1 MMKLKRVSYIII
13 TLMLTAALTACQQ
26 SGLLTN
32 SEGETGTYVTS
43 QKISI
48 PAAKIRNIN
57 PATSPDDDVYQMTKL
72 VYNSLIRLGD
82 TLEPVNE
89 LAESWNYNDSG
100 DIDFTL
106 KKGIKFSDG
115 SELTAED
122 VEFTVRALQAAGAE
136 SMYASKVDNISGVS
150 VRNDY
155 ELTIRLKNASDTS
168 IADFNFPVFSSSQFS
183 GTRELV
189 DNTEEPLIG
198 TGRYKIDSA
207 SLNQSIE
214 LSANQYTFETM
225 PKNTITI
232 KIMPVEDPYPGLVSA
247 GDLSIVVMD
256 QFNRENISGDK
267 KLKVTQFTSSEFET
281 LGFNCAGGCSDK
293 NIRQAVAMAVN
304 RDDIIS
310 SAYYTSGIK
319 SDDLYFPGYLGTE
332 TTNDFSP
339 DKTRAKAFLEKSGYV
354 DRNSDGFV
362 EDEEGNIL
370 SLKLV
375 TSSENESRKMAA
387 QLIAMQLADVGISV
401 TITEVSAEAL
411 SGAVYSGAYDMFIAG
426 WQVDERHDM
435 RQFYH
440 SGHNNPAKYTNPAL
454 DTLLDEMVSGISA
467 DKMKST
473 VSEIKKTI
481 AQDVPYL
488 CLCYKTYAAVTA
500 SEFEGLVASRFNDYY
515 YGCEDW
521 NVKFFQKVE
530 EDENEDSEAEDT
542 KD

>member
-1 MMKLKRVSYIII
+1 M
-13 TLMLTAALTACQQ
+13 
-26 SGLLTN
+26 
-32 SEGETGTYVTS
+32 
-43 QKISI
+43 
-48 PAAKIRNIN
+48 
-57 PATSPDDDVYQMTKL
+57 
-72 VYNSLIRLGD
+72 
-82 TLEPVNE
+82 
-89 LAESWNYNDSG
+89 
-100 DIDFTL
+100 
-106 KKGIKFSDG
+106 
-115 SELTAED
+115 
-122 VEFTVRALQAAGAE
+122 
-136 SMYASKVDNISGVS
+136 
-150 VRNDY
+150 
-155 ELTIRLKNASDTS
+155 
-168 IADFNFPVFSSSQFS
+168 
-183 GTRELV
+183 
-189 DNTEEPLIG
+189 
-198 TGRYKIDSA
+198 
-207 SLNQSIE
+207 
-214 LSANQYTFETM
+214 
-225 PKNTITI
+225 
-232 KIMPVEDPYPGLVSA
+232 
-247 GDLSIVVMD
+247 
-256 QFNRENISGDK
+256 
-267 KLKVTQFTSSEFET
+267 TQFTSSEFET

-339 DKTRAKAFLEKSGYV
+339 DKTRAKAFLEKLGYV

-481 AQDVPYL
+481 AQDVP
-488 CLCYKTYAAVTA
+488 CLLYT
-500 SEFEGLVASRFNDYY
+500 SR
-515 YGCEDW
+515 C
-521 NVKFFQKVE
+521 V
-530 EDENEDSEAEDT
+530 
-542 KD
+542 

>member
-1 MMKLKRVSYIII
+1 MMKLKKVSYIII

-32 SEGETGTYVTS
+32 SEGETGTYITS
-43 QKISI
+43 EKISI
-48 PAAKIRNIN
+48 AAVKIRNIN
-57 PATSPDDDVYQMTKL
+57 PATSLDDDVYQMTKL

-89 LAESWNYNDSG
+89 LAESWSYNDSG
-100 DIDFTL
+100 DIEFTL
-106 KKGIKFSDG
+106 KKGVKFSDG
-115 SELTAED
+115 SELTADD
-122 VEFTVRALQAAGAE
+122 VEFTVRALQAAGAD
-136 SMYASKVDNISGVS
+136 SVYASKVDHISGVS
-150 VRNDY
+150 VKNDY
-155 ELTIRLKNASDTS
+155 ELTMRLQDPSDTS
-168 IADFNFPVFSSSQFS
+168 IADFNFPIFSASQFS
-183 GTRELV
+183 GTKALV
-189 DNTEEPLIG
+189 SNTEEPLIG
-198 TGRYKIDSA
+198 TGRYKIDSV

-214 LSANQYTFETM
+214 LSANEYTFETK
-225 PKNTITI
+225 PQNTISI
-232 KIMPVEDPYPGLVSA
+232 EIMPVEDPYPGLVSA
-247 GDLSIVVMD
+247 GDLSIVIMD

-293 NIRQAVAMAVN
+293 NIRQAIAMTVN

-339 DKTRAKAFLEKSGYV
+339 DKAQALALLEKSGYT
-354 DRNSDGFV
+354 DRDSDGFV
-362 EDEEGNIL
+362 EDEEGNVL
-370 SLKLV
+370 SLRLV

-387 QLIAMQLADVGISV
+387 QMITMQLADIGISV
-401 TITEVSAEAL
+401 AVTEVPAESL
-411 SGAVYSGAYDMFIAG
+411 SDAVYSGAYDMFIAG
-426 WQVDERHDM
+426 WQADERYDL

-440 SGHNNPAKYTNPAL
+440 SGYNNPAKYVNAEV
-454 DTLLDEMVSGISA
+454 DALLDEMVSGISA

-473 VSEIKKTI
+473 ISEAKKII
-481 AQDVPYL
+481 AEDIPYL
-488 CLCYKTYAAVTA
+488 CLCYKTYAAVT
-500 SEFEGLVASRFNDYY
+500 SSGFEGLIASRFNDYY

-530 EDENEDSEAEDT
+530 ETENSEAEEADT
-542 KD
+542 D